1 MTSAGASA
9 SRFGTRTVRPVDT
22 PETVTD
28 AVRLL
33 EREGFSADFTVDD
46 SGVHCTVCDAQ
57 HAPAELRIS
66 RRFRFEGPTDPADE
80 AIVLGVRCPTCGARG
95 IVVSA
100 YGPDAD
106 DQLLALIERLPDD

>member
-1 MTSAGASA
+1 MYCRS
-9 SRFGTRTVRPVDT
+9 VDM

-33 EREGFSADFTVDD
+33 EADGFAADFSVES
-46 SGVHCTVCDAQ
+46 SGVHCSVC
-57 HAPAELRIS
+57 HARHEPAELRIR
-66 RRFRFEGPTDPADE
+66 RRFRFEGPTDPADS
-80 AIVLGVRCPTCGARG
+80 AIVLGVECPSCGAKG

-106 DQLLALIERLPDD
+106 DQLLALIERLPTTAETSRDHPMQ